1 MRRIIFYILSVA
13 IVLNP
18 LLWISLNSNPPF
30 HMLPT
35 NNYHMNDTFKLQV
48 KVKGEGTPIL
58 LVPGGLTGWK
68 SWEPFVEIFSSQNR
82 EVISVQLLSVEY
94 GLENKQL
101 PYNYSVKTE
110 SRALAATLDSLGYNS
125 PMDIVAWSFG
135 ALTSLDFALDHP
147 DRIRSLTLIEP
158 PAFWVLRENGQ
169 LDTQSRNI
177 LNFFESLHGDITDE
191 MLEVFLEGAGFV
203 KPGESPRDLPQ
214 WPQWLPFKQ
223 SLRNC
228 PSVAIHRDDLNR
240 LQQLKSPV
248 LLLKGTGSSL
258 FFHKIIEGLD
268 SGLPNSRVIELPGG
282 HALHIVSRDRFLLE
296 LGNFQKSPAT
306 NKIDSHY

>member
-1 MRRIIFYILSVA
+1 MRRISYYILSVA
-13 IVLNP
+13 IMLNP
-18 LLWISLNSNPPF
+18 LLWISLNFNYPF

-101 PYNYSVKTE
+101 PYNYSVRTE
-110 SRALAATLDSLGYNS
+110 SRALAATLDSLGYKS
-125 PMDIVAWSFG
+125 PIDIVAWSFG

-147 DRIRSLTLIEP
+147 DRVRTLTLIEP

-169 LDTQSRNI
+169 LDIQSRNTM
-177 LNFFESLHGDITDE
+177 NFFESLHGNITDD
-191 MLEVFLEGAGFV
+191 MLEGFLKEAGFV

-214 WPQWLPFKQ
+214 WQQWLPFKQ
-223 SLRNC
+223 SLSNC
-228 PSVAIHRDDLNR
+228 PSVVTQRDDLNR
-240 LQQLKSPV
+240 LQKLKSPV
-248 LLLKGTGSSL
+248 LLVKGTGSSL

-282 HALHIVSRDRFLLE
+282 HALHIVSRERFLLE
-296 LGNFQKSPAT
+296 LENFQKSLAI
-306 NKIDSHY
+306 NKKYLHY

>member
-1 MRRIIFYILSVA
+1 
-13 IVLNP
+13 
-18 LLWISLNSNPPF
+18 
-30 HMLPT
+30 
-35 NNYHMNDTFKLQV
+35 MNDKFKLQV
-48 KVKGEGTPIL
+48 KVTGEGTPIL

-68 SWEPFVEIFSSQNR
+68 SWEPFVEIFSSHKR

-101 PYNYSVKTE
+101 PHNYSLKTE
-110 SRALAATLDSLGYNS
+110 SQALAATLDSLGYNF
-125 PMDIVAWSFG
+125 PIDIVAWSFG

-147 DRIRSLTLIEP
+147 DRIRTLTLIEP

-169 LDTQSRNI
+169 LDMQSRDI
-177 LNFFESLHGDITDE
+177 LNFFESLHGNITDD

-214 WPQWLPFKQ
+214 WEQWLPFKQ

-228 PSVAIHRDDLNR
+228 PSVATHRDDLKR

-248 LLLKGTGSSL
+248 LLAKGTGSSL
-258 FFHKIIEGLD
+258 FFHKIIDGLD

-296 LGNFQKSPAT
+296 LGNFQNSLAT
-306 NKIDSHY
+306 PEKPVLH